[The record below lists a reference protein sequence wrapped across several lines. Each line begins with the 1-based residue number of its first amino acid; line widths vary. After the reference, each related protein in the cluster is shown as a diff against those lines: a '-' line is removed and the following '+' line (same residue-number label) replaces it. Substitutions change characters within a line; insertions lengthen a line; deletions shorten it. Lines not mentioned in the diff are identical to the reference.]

1 VKQLLCSIL
10 AWHDARFMTSPSDNA
25 LSRIDS
31 SDSSTTHFLSRYIQ
45 GLQKP
50 SVASVLT
57 DALSNG
63 SLNAMKA
70 STALAADDRL
80 NAILRGTSAYRY
92 DEKSNPAQDFVVLS
106 SGRSESASEA
116 LRRLTAG
123 FLEAR
128 LSLQTALQQED
139 REVGE
144 EPRRVFALVN
154 VGYVLLIAT
163 THNLM
168 GGRDLSYRTQL
179 DPLFQQLLENDQ
191 YLGGLAPKFIELR
204 DARAPGARRVAL
216 RLFFETFCSEAVEP
230 TMYGEAISAI
240 VQSILIRELR
250 HVIEDEAR
258 MPAEQR
264 YLAPYLA
271 SLFEQRMRDEIE
283 TAHSRNGRPQPVLQA
298 LRRCP
303 GEAKGLMGAVT
314 KFLLESSEQKTSAVS
329 CEVMLSVGCLLP
341 ESDTVGQLAELI
353 EVVSDLPP
361 TLILLFSSALKFS
374 QYVDDPQK
382 RINPQLLIE
391 KGMQIL
397 PALSAH
403 QRGRLITEVF
413 APLDDAF
420 VCCLQLES
428 GVWENGDF
436 AFRSACIDSIFVPRI
451 RRQLSDDPT
460 NWIIDRAADRAIAS
474 ALLFH
479 LENCG
484 RAVVIDAPPASTSP
498 LDEDTSPQPESNDKP
513 ECSGRTLPAICMT
526 WLVLQSEACDFSP
539 ERNTLLVRH
548 LFQWEG
554 GAESLGLASEAVST
568 LLRRGGFPTIQL
580 LSKLTT
586 ADARLARLLGEYLP
600 TSESESALIRKVFE
614 EQFIVVLR
622 KAINERAVSLDSR
635 QVAEASQM
643 AKNESRA
650 SAEKDQKQI
659 ALLERQIPVLQTA
672 LEQQRPY
679 LATDRDWAAAQESL
693 LEAEAA
699 VKELEALTQKELVDQ
714 RKVNHLKKSR
724 DRVADILGQ
733 LQNIEAQRFPV
744 TAEVRKEL
752 GVWSGDDVGFGQLQS
767 MQEGLRLARERV
779 TKIEQ
784 ISTSAAAAIVE
795 IDEEIQRFT
804 GEIERLFPLVRYAF
818 RSPAI
823 REIDP
828 AVLRLQTVG
837 STDLLGVMCG
847 VHLVIESGRYSDLVQ
862 EPESGSQVSVV
873 QLEEQIRT
881 ALQIAFRH
889 AGSRPQIL
897 AALKD
902 LADLADGTSP
912 LLKQWPDCGSLG
924 HGANVSMEAL
934 EADVSLIELLYRN
947 LKFDLTPGQPTWLAY
962 RPGWDESFHGPLLRL
977 FARLALQENLQPPIR
992 QRALAIALDGVTN
1005 WVNREQETQQ
1015 TEDPN
1020 PDRPKTE
1027 KRMNS
1032 ACNISVSDLLV
1043 AWTDIL
1049 KVTQGVAASKQSDP
1063 ERARSR
1069 VAQFENNTN
1078 QLAVWG
1084 MALLDN
1090 STLADLDHFLLP
1102 AGKIFRSCAQ
1112 SPDSALHPA
1121 SPAVREFIVALKGT
1135 KERLAAI
1142 QAKPAVAQNRGTTV
1156 TQGPVG
1162 LDFGTSGE
1170 LKDLALPS
1178 TSPNRARLN

>member
-1 VKQLLCSIL
+1 
-10 AWHDARFMTSPSDNA
+10 MTSPSNKS
-25 LSRIDS
+25 LTRVES
-31 SDSSTTHFLSRYIQ
+31 SDSSTAQGLSHYIQ

-57 DALSNG
+57 DALNNG

-92 DEKSNPAQDFVVLS
+92 DEKSNPAQDFAVLS

-128 LSLQTALQQED
+128 LSLQTALQQE
-139 REVGE
+139 GE
-144 EPRRVFALVN
+144 GVADELRRVFGLVN
-154 VGYVLLIAT
+154 AGYVLLIAT

-168 GGRDLSYRTQL
+168 GNRDLSYRTQL

-191 YLGGLAPKFIELR
+191 YLGGLAPKFVDLR

-230 TMYGEAISAI
+230 TMYDEAISAI

-264 YLAPYLA
+264 HLAPYLA
-271 SLFEQRMRDEIE
+271 ALFEQRMRDEIE
-283 TAHSRNGRPQPVLQA
+283 TARSRNGKPQPVLQA

-314 KFLLESSEQKTSAVS
+314 KFLLESSEHTGSAVS

-341 ESDTVGQLAELI
+341 ESETVGQLAELI

-382 RINPQLLIE
+382 RIDPQLLIE
-391 KGMQIL
+391 KGLQVL
-397 PALSAH
+397 PALSAD

-413 APLDDAF
+413 APLSDTF
-420 VCCLQLES
+420 VCSLQLEPD
-428 GVWENGDF
+428 VWENADF
-436 AFRSACIDSIFVPRI
+436 EFRAECIDSIFVPRI
-451 RRQLSDDPT
+451 RGQLSNDPT
-460 NWIIDRAADRAIAS
+460 NRIIDRAADRAIAS

-479 LENCG
+479 LENCDIT
-484 RAVVIDAPPASTSP
+484 AVIDVPESTDA
-498 LDEDTSPQPESNDKP
+498 LAEDTSAQPEGNDTP
-513 ECSGRTLPAICMT
+513 EYSVSTLPAICMT
-526 WLVLQSEACDFSP
+526 WLVLQTEACDFSP

-548 LFQWEG
+548 VFEWDG
-554 GAESLGLASEAVST
+554 GAESLGLGSEAVST

-580 LSKLTT
+580 LADRTT
-586 ADARLARLLGEYLP
+586 ADERLARLLGDYTP
-600 TSESESALIRKVFE
+600 TSESENALLRKVFE
-614 EQFIVVLR
+614 EQFINVLR

-635 QVAEASQM
+635 QVAEAGQM
-643 AKNESRA
+643 AKNEGQEG
-650 SAEKDQKQI
+650 AEKEQKQI
-659 ALLERQIPVLQTA
+659 ALLERQISVLQTA
-672 LEQQRPY
+672 LEQQRPF
-679 LATDRDWAAAQESL
+679 LATDRDWAGAQESL
-693 LEAEAA
+693 VEAEA
-699 VKELEALTQKELVDQ
+699 VLKEHEALSQKELVEQ
-714 RKVNHLKKSR
+714 RKVSHLKKSR
-724 DRVADILGQ
+724 DRVTEIIGQ
-733 LQNIEAQRFPV
+733 LHEIKAQRFPV

-779 TKIEQ
+779 TKLEQ
-784 ISTSAAAAIVE
+784 ISVSADAAIVE
-795 IDEEIQRFT
+795 INEEIQRFT
-804 GEIERLFPLVRYAF
+804 AEIERLFPLVRYAF

-828 AVLRLQTVG
+828 AVLSLQSVG
-837 STDLLGVMCG
+837 STDLLGVMCR
-847 VHLVIESGRYSDLVQ
+847 VHLVIESGRYSDSTDGS
-862 EPESGSQVSVV
+862 ESGSPVSLV
-873 QLEEQIRT
+873 QLEHEIRT

-889 AGSRPQIL
+889 AGSRPQVL
-897 AALKD
+897 ATLKE
-902 LADLADGTSP
+902 LAEFADGTSP

-924 HGANVSMEAL
+924 HGASVSMEDL

-947 LKFDLTPGQPTWLAY
+947 LKFDLAPGKPTWLAY

-977 FARLALQENLQPPIR
+977 FARLALQENLQPLMR

-1005 WVNREQETQQ
+1005 WVNQEQEARQ
-1015 TEDPN
+1015 TEDPD
-1020 PDRPKTE
+1020 PGPPETE
-1027 KRMNS
+1027 KRMLS
-1032 ACNISVSDLLV
+1032 VGGFSVSDLLI

-1049 KVTQGVAASKQSDP
+1049 KVTQGIAASKNSDP
-1063 ERARSR
+1063 ERAKSR

-1078 QLAVWG
+1078 QLAIWA
-1084 MALLDN
+1084 MAMLSD
-1090 STLADLDHFLLP
+1090 SSFAELDHFLLP
-1102 AGKIFRSCAQ
+1102 AGKIFRSCAH
-1112 SPDSALHPA
+1112 SPDSALHPG
-1121 SPAVREFIVALKGT
+1121 SPAVREFILALKGT

-1142 QAKPAVAQNRGTTV
+1142 QEQPAFEQIQGTSV

-1162 LDFGTSGE
+1162 LDFGKSGE
-1170 LKDLALPS
+1170 LRDLALPS
-1178 TSPNRARLN
+1178 ASPNWARLN

>member
-1 VKQLLCSIL
+1 
-10 AWHDARFMTSPSDNA
+10 MTSPSNNA
-25 LSRIDS
+25 LTRVES
-31 SDSSTTHFLSRYIQ
+31 SDSSTAQGLSHYIQ
-45 GLQKP
+45 GLRKP

-57 DALSNG
+57 DALNNG

-92 DEKSNPAQDFVVLS
+92 DEKSNPAQDFSVLS

-128 LSLQTALQQED
+128 LSLQTALQQE
-139 REVGE
+139 GE
-144 EPRRVFALVN
+144 GVADELRRVFGLVN
-154 VGYVLLIAT
+154 AGYVLLIAT

-168 GGRDLSYRTQL
+168 GNRDLSYRTQL

-191 YLGGLAPKFIELR
+191 YLGGLAPKFIDLR

-230 TMYGEAISAI
+230 TMYDEAISAI

-264 YLAPYLA
+264 HLAPYLA
-271 SLFEQRMRDEIE
+271 ALFEQRMRNEIE
-283 TAHSRNGRPQPVLQA
+283 TARSRNGKPQPVLQA

-314 KFLLESSEQKTSAVS
+314 KFLLESSDHTGSAVS
-329 CEVMLSVGCLLP
+329 CEVMLSIGCLLP

-353 EVVSDLPP
+353 DVVSDLPP
-361 TLILLFSSALKFS
+361 TLVLLFSSALKFS

-382 RINPQLLIE
+382 RISPQLLIE
-391 KGMQIL
+391 KGLQVL
-397 PALSAH
+397 PALSAD

-413 APLDDAF
+413 APLSDDF
-420 VCCLQLES
+420 VCSLQLEPDI
-428 GVWENGDF
+428 WENADLE
-436 AFRSACIDSIFVPRI
+436 FRSDCIDSIFVPRI
-451 RRQLSDDPT
+451 RDQLSDDST
-460 NWIIDRAADRAIAS
+460 NRIVDRAADRAIAS

-479 LENCG
+479 LENCDM
-484 RAVVIDAPPASTSP
+484 AAVIDAPASTGT
-498 LDEDTSPQPESNDKP
+498 LTEDTSPQPEGNDTP
-513 ECSGRTLPAICMT
+513 ECSVSTLPAICVT
-526 WLVLQSEACDFSP
+526 WLVLQTEACDFSP

-548 LFQWEG
+548 VFEWEG
-554 GAESLGLASEAVST
+554 GAESLGLGSEAVST

-580 LSKLTT
+580 LAELTT
-586 ADARLARLLGEYLP
+586 ADERLARLLGDYTP
-600 TSESESALIRKVFE
+600 ASESESALLRKVFE
-614 EQFIVVLR
+614 EQFIDVLR

-635 QVAEASQM
+635 QVAESGQM
-643 AKNESRA
+643 AKNESREG
-650 SAEKDQKQI
+650 AEKEQKQI
-659 ALLERQIPVLQTA
+659 ALLERQISVLQTA

-679 LATDRDWAAAQESL
+679 LATDRDWAGAQESL
-693 LEAEAA
+693 AEAKA
-699 VKELEALTQKELVDQ
+699 VLNELEALSQKELVEQ
-714 RKVNHLKKSR
+714 RKVSHLKKSR
-724 DRVADILGQ
+724 DRVTEIHGQ
-733 LQNIEAQRFPV
+733 LQEIKAQRFPV
-744 TAEVRKEL
+744 TAEAKKEL
-752 GVWSGDDVGFGQLQS
+752 GVWGGDDVGFGQLQS

-784 ISTSAAAAIVE
+784 ISASAAAAIVE

-828 AVLRLQTVG
+828 AVFNLQSVG
-837 STDLLGVMCG
+837 STDLLGVMCR
-847 VHLVIESGRYSDLVQ
+847 VHLVIESGRYFDSS
-862 EPESGSQVSVV
+862 EGPESGSQVSIA
-873 QLEEQIRT
+873 QLEQEIRT
-881 ALQIAFRH
+881 ALQSAFRH
-889 AGSRPQIL
+889 AGSRPQAL

-902 LADLADGTSP
+902 LAELTNGTSP

-924 HGANVSMEAL
+924 HGVSVSMEDL
-934 EADVSLIELLYRN
+934 EANVSLIELLYRN
-947 LKFDLTPGQPTWLAY
+947 LKFDLAPGKPTWLAY
-962 RPGWDESFHGPLLRL
+962 RPGWDESFHGPILRM

-992 QRALAIALDGVTN
+992 HRALAIALDGVTN
-1005 WVNREQETQQ
+1005 WVNREHEIRQ
-1015 TEDPN
+1015 TEEPN
-1020 PDRPKTE
+1020 PDRPNSL
-1027 KRMNS
+1027 KRMLS
-1032 ACNISVSDLLV
+1032 ACSISVSDLLI

-1049 KVTQGVAASKQSDP
+1049 KVTQGIAASKNSDP

-1078 QLAVWG
+1078 QLATWA
-1084 MALLDN
+1084 MALLND

-1112 SPDSALHPA
+1112 SSDSALHPA
-1121 SPAVREFIVALKGT
+1121 SPAVREFIVALKAT

-1142 QAKPAVAQNRGTTV
+1142 PAQPAVDQIRGTSV
-1156 TQGPVG
+1156 PQSAVG
-1162 LDFGTSGE
+1162 LHFGQPGE
-1170 LKDLALPS
+1170 LGDLSLPPA
-1178 TSPNRARLN
+1178 SPNWARLN